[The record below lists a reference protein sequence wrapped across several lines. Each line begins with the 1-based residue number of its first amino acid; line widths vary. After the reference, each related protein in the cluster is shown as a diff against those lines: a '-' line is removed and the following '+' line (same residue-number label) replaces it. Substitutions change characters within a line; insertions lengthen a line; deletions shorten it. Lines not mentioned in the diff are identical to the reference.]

1 MFILAALFVF
11 EIFLSWLFGYIEKR
25 LDSRAKRCFKI
36 YDVTDMITN
45 KLITQ
50 IAQYPKKSRK
60 FGDLIKY
67 SVKAI
72 FFCQKSCSNR
82 VVETSLKP
90 LLFYQRTCIRRK
102 QGARTFII
110 FITLILKR
118 VGRAQ
123 FDPICV
129 FFSILHFLGREK
141 TLLFVT
147 FNSIIRRTFP
157 ENFIVIPWDVQ
168 EIWRFSSS
176 ILGNFIIF
184 LGFFDISLLQIN

>member
-1 MFILAALFVF
+1 MLKKSIGKYIRNIEIFRLYKCIKNVFLFILAALFVF

-72 FFCQKSCSNR
+72 FFVKNHAVIESWKLVSN
-82 VVETSLKP
+82 
-90 LLFYQRTCIRRK
+90 LFCLSKNLHKTK

-129 FFSILHFLGREK
+129 FFLYC
-141 TLLFVT
+141 
-147 FNSIIRRTFP
+147 
-157 ENFIVIPWDVQ
+157 
-168 EIWRFSSS
+168 
-176 ILGNFIIF
+176 IF
-184 LGFFDISLLQIN
+184 